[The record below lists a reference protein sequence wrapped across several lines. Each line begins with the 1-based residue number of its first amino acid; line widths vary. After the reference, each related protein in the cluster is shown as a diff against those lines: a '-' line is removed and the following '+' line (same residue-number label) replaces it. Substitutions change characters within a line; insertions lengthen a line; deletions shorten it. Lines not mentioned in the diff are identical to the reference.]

1 MQLLLLQRHRLP
13 HGLSFEPR
21 KIEARMDYNFHLLV
35 RRQTMESVDEVVVGV
50 TKMAATL
57 EVAFAVAFA
66 DVVVVGSSYDADLHH
81 YINYLQKA

>member
-1 MQLLLLQRHRLP
+1 
-13 HGLSFEPR
+13 
-21 KIEARMDYNFHLLV
+21 
-35 RRQTMESVDEVVVGV
+35 MESVEEVVVGV

-66 DVVVVGSSYDADLHH
+66 DVVAVVGSSYDADLHH